1 MLDYGI
7 LVILTL
13 FLVVFQILTM
23 KGANWI
29 GKAQMVHAIY
39 LDQA

>member
-23 KGANWI
+23 QGANWI